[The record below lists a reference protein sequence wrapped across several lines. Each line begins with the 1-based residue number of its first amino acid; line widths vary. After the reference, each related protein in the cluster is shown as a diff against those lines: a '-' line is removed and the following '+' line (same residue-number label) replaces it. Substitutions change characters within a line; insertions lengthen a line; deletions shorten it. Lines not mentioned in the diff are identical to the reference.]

1 MFLIP
6 STDRSELFDRGGGDP
21 RAEALEF
28 AATTDRRN
36 KWWRILRRTC
46 TRVLAVLFVALVF
59 NAMQAVAD
67 SRNTIDRST
76 SGRPTSDRPIT
87 VPVVTPPP
95 HQPENLGGNGPGQW
109 STNNT
114 AGSAAGPSSIS
125 Q

>member
-21 RAEALEF
+21 RAEELEF
-28 AATTDRRN
+28 AATTRRRN
-36 KWWRILRRTC
+36 RWWHGIRRLWM
-46 TRVLAVLFVALVF
+46 RLLAVLLVALVF

-67 SRNTIDRST
+67 SRNTND
-76 SGRPTSDRPIT
+76 GPTTGPAVS
-87 VPVVTPPP
+87 PPQ
-95 HQPENLGGNGPGQW
+95 HQPENLGGSGSGSGSGAGPGQW
-109 STNNT
+109 STNKT